1 MMGWGLRATG
11 LTLGLTD
18 FVSFTGFVGQWAA
31 GPTLHLLAVDV
42 TS

>member
-1 MMGWGLRATG
+1 MGWGLRTAG
-11 LTLGLTD
+11 LTRRLTD
-18 FVSFTGFVGQWAA
+18 FVSFTAFVGWQDA